1 VCGVPIELNL
11 CHLVR
16 QTGEEATPA
25 QLLVQDLS
33 FVVKP
38 HQHLMITGSNGVG
51 KTAIARVLA
60 GLWAPRNATTAS
72 VHTPVSVVDDN
83 GDGED
88 IKNGCVFV
96 VPQRAYMV
104 SGSLLDQVIYPHTYE
119 MFVKAGKRVE
129 ELEVILDKVFLR
141 YLPEREGGWMTK
153 KEWKDVLSGGEKQRV
168 SGVYF
173 ACLLCLLEICID
185 VFFCGL
191 CR

>member
-1 VCGVPIELNL
+1 VP
-11 CHLVR
+11 
-16 QTGEEATPA
+16 QTGEEASTSTLA

-33 FVVKP
+33 FIVKP

-60 GLWAPRNATTAS
+60 GLWAPRNAMTAS
-72 VHTPVSVVDDN
+72 VHTPASVTAVAGDD
-83 GDGED
+83 DD
-88 IKNGCVFV
+88 TIKNGCMFV

-119 MFVKAGKRVE
+119 MFVKAGRRVE
-129 ELEVILDKVFLR
+129 ELEVIMDKVSLR

-168 SGVYF
+168 SVAFPGF
-173 ACLLCLLEICID
+173 
-185 VFFCGL
+185 VFVENTH
-191 CR
+191 

>member
-1 VCGVPIELNL
+1 VP
-11 CHLVR
+11 
-16 QTGEEATPA
+16 QTEEEASTSTLA

-60 GLWAPRNATTAS
+60 GLWAPRNVTTAS
-72 VHTPVSVVDDN
+72 VHTPASVTAAAAAGDD
-83 GDGED
+83 DDD

-119 MFVKAGKRVE
+119 MFVKAGGRVE
-129 ELEVILDKVFLR
+129 ELEEILDKVFLR

-168 SGVYF
+168 GVAF
-173 ACLLCLLEICID
+173 LGF
-185 VFFCGL
+185 VFVENTH
-191 CR
+191 